1 VASAPSRPRCESC
14 KFRRGADFSKLRGIR
29 SATTVARLSA
39 RCSQKLTHCTQ
50 HHRTLCRLQGHTP
63 CREAR
68 LRCAGT
74 ARQTR
79 MTETSAA
86 ISPACESICFC
97 GRSLSTLDIV
107 RLPVAVVS
115 RRAGVPGVFMSKS
128 YTFDSLLKIFF
139 FSPEKWKME
148 VLKCMAYKLTLTLQT
163 RKLLLC

>member
-1 VASAPSRPRCESC
+1 MASAPSRPRCESC

-128 YTFDSLLKIFF
+128 QELHVRLTFKIFF
-139 FSPEKWKME
+139 LFSKKWRRWKSQFHDRPSVCE
-148 VLKCMAYKLTLTLQT
+148 A
-163 RKLLLC
+163 RKSLSL